1 MSQSVGIL
9 RMSWQKD
16 KPACRRLGPMRT
28 QPFAEMVMNLLKD
41 SISNVLQ
48 VARPAEI
55 HGVVLTGLIALTL
68 ALAGCGGGGGG
79 GSAPS
84 SSSSTDGSGGSGT
97 GGGSNGGS
105 GGGGGTG
112 NSEGPVV
119 YLANQQDYQK
129 YELFLADG
137 AGGSVKL
144 NGPLTTDANVNE
156 FQLTAAG
163 DAVVYT
169 ADQTTVNRTEL
180 YVVSL
185 ANPGATTRLN
195 TPLST

>member
-1 MSQSVGIL
+1 MSQSAGIL

-41 SISNVLQ
+41 SVSNVLQ
-48 VARPAEI
+48 LARPAEI

-84 SSSSTDGSGGSGT
+84 SSSSTDGSGGSGGSGT

-105 GGGGGTG
+105 GGGGSTG
-112 NSEGPVV
+112 NSAGPVV

-156 FQLTAAG
+156 FQLT
-163 DAVVYT
+163 
-169 ADQTTVNRTEL
+169 
-180 YVVSL
+180 
-185 ANPGATTRLN
+185 
-195 TPLST
+195 